1 MIRRSTTWL
10 VLAAGVVCT
19 GCVQRD
25 ENPHWNPQGDYPE
38 WTYDAPFYYRPSQE
52 LQVAEVIGQDIPIY
66 YTNSPYFFVVHPGG
80 YQVIGEPRV
89 AVWHSEQDGK
99 EWRRA
104 GFYGVEQTHFLF
116 KAEHDGPHWIR
127 FVGPGQ
133 GHSKVP
139 PGTPHRIY
147 VVDTARPGIELTI
160 DPPPWM
166 DEEKKEPRF
175 YEVGQ
180 LVTLRWKVSE
190 LHLAKDSIRLGTCF
204 AEFPNNL
211 IWSQFPMA
219 LASEGEIRV
228 EIPVEATADGGMRF
242 RMEAADKAGNVGMAM
257 TEVLQIR
264 GRPVDLRPWPTTQ
277 PTVRPVTASAPVAV
291 THPGPPHGGT
301 TSPAPTTQPARS
313 APVRAS
319 DATTRPAPASAPA
332 LRPPHG
338 LPTRG
343 GTTNATTQPAGSA
356 VSSPLAEPAVPQ
368 VGSEKARRIIQ
379 TATRPALPR
388 PVGPDDLIQ
397 QTHGTPGCRLGWPLP
412 GTLLRGRTRRTIDW
426 MPDAAARLRDLEFQ
440 FTGDNARSWDTV
452 ASGFEP
458 HRSVRW
464 SVPPINS
471 KNCRIR
477 LVGTDPTGQR
487 VQVAMS
493 QRFTVQTPEEAIILD
508 VQPLEDQNG
517 H

>member
-10 VLAAGVVCT
+10 VLAAGVICT
-19 GCVQRD
+19 GCVQSD
-25 ENPHWNPQGDYPE
+25 ENPHWSPQADYPE

-52 LQVAEVIGQDIPIY
+52 LQVAEIIGQGIPIY
-66 YTNSPYFFVVHPGG
+66 YVNSPYFFVVHPGG

-116 KAEHDGPHWIR
+116 RAEHDGPHWIR

-133 GHSKVP
+133 GNSKVP

-147 VVDTARPGIELTI
+147 VVDTARPGIELAI

-166 DEEKKEPRF
+166 DEEQKEPRF

-219 LASEGEIRV
+219 LESEGEIRV
-228 EIPVEATADGGMRF
+228 EIPAEATADGGMRF

-264 GRPVDLRPWPTTQ
+264 GRPVDPRPWPTTQ
-277 PTVRPVTASAPVAV
+277 PTVRPVAARPPDGLPPRGDTTNPVTIV
-291 THPGPPHGGT
+291 QPMPPGGF
-301 TSPAPTTQPARS
+301 RS
-313 APVRAS
+313 APVKAP
-319 DATTRPAPASAPA
+319 DADV
-332 LRPPHG
+332 
-338 LPTRG
+338 
-343 GTTNATTQPAGSA
+343 SA
-356 VSSPLAEPAVPQ
+356 VAPSATLPPKGGNTNEES
-368 VGSEKARRIIQ
+368 RRIIQ
-379 TATRPALPR
+379 TATRPAVPR

-412 GTLLRGRTRRTIDW
+412 GALLRGRTRRTIDW
-426 MPDAAARLRDLEFQ
+426 MPDGASNLRNLELQ
-440 FTGDNARSWDTV
+440 FTGDNARSWDVV

>member
-10 VLAAGVVCT
+10 VLAAGVICT
-19 GCVQRD
+19 GCVQSD
-25 ENPHWNPQGDYPE
+25 ENPHWSPQADYPE

-52 LQVAEVIGQDIPIY
+52 LQVAEIIGQGIPIY
-66 YTNSPYFFVVHPGG
+66 YVNSPYFFVVHPGG

-116 KAEHDGPHWIR
+116 RAEHDGPHWIR

-133 GHSKVP
+133 GNSKVP

-180 LVTLRWKVSE
+180 LVMLRWKVSE

-228 EIPVEATADGGMRF
+228 EIPAEATADGGMRF

-264 GRPVDLRPWPTTQ
+264 GRPVDRRPWPTTQ
-277 PTVRPVTASAPVAV
+277 PTVRPAVA
-291 THPGPPHGGT
+291 GPPDGLPSKGDTTNPVTIVQPMPPGGF
-301 TSPAPTTQPARS
+301 RS
-313 APVRAS
+313 APAKAS
-319 DATTRPAPASAPA
+319 DADVSAVAPSGA
-332 LRPPHG
+332 LPPK
-338 LPTRG
+338 G
-343 GTTNATTQPAGSA
+343 GTTNEES
-356 VSSPLAEPAVPQ
+356 
-368 VGSEKARRIIQ
+368 RRIIQ
-379 TATRPALPR
+379 TATRPAVPR

-412 GTLLRGRTRRTIDW
+412 GALLRGRTRRTIDW
-426 MPDAAARLRDLEFQ
+426 MPDGASSLRNLELQ
-440 FTGDNARSWDTV
+440 FTGDNARSWDVV

-464 SVPPINS
+464 SVPPVNS